1 MDSNYINKENYQSKV
16 IQNEIRTIKEEVIL
30 LEEFDE
36 NNQMIETVQK
46 QVKIEAGNFHDIS
59 TENTLFCKKR
69 IKIEDSNPQNQI
81 KRFKSEVFDVCLEES
96 LNEPKKEPLKKLVQF
111 DVNNSDMTTVNISSH
126 MKISN

>member
-96 LNEPKKEPLKKLVQF
+96 LNEPLKKLIQF